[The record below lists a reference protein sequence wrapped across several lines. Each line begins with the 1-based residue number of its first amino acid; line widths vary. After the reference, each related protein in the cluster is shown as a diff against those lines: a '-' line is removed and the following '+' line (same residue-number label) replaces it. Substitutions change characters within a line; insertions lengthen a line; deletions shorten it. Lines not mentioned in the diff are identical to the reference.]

1 LGSYLIGSAQVT
13 GRGLWKW
20 FLRSDTEI
28 ISFRGSFPQ
37 ATRRIH
43 KGSEGTLAKVKWR
56 ALKMKRFY
64 GICAK
69 VRVVGAELAST
80 ITFLLFLY
88 AAVKYEIS
96 HLLK

>member
-1 LGSYLIGSAQVT
+1 
-13 GRGLWKW
+13 
-20 FLRSDTEI
+20 
-28 ISFRGSFPQ
+28 
-37 ATRRIH
+37 
-43 KGSEGTLAKVKWR
+43 
-56 ALKMKRFY
+56 MKRFY